1 MKQNINFAL
10 IGLLIVVLIAMIAM
24 NLYYQSKYTELAEGY
39 KKSLN
44 TNNNL
49 SNELFKAK
57 KQIFENENELDEKIK
72 NLNLS
77 SSEVSKFEDINKNL
91 IAEIEQMDF
100 DSIYETINK
109 LEFEIDLL
117 ENATVREE
125 LNNKINILE
134 QEVVDMENHIMTIK
148 SSVETETK

>member
-109 LEFEIDLL
+109 LEVEIDVL